1 MEAYLHDAVDS
12 SLDGTL
18 LIGNGAESKDK
29 LLLQKRRNV
38 LDLYQTED
46 LELLE
51 GLKLQQQVDG
61 LGHVK
66 VEVGELLGVDALLE
80 VRVVESSARA
90 LEDLGAVNV
99 GSHLPIFQLLD
110 EGVMGFLGLRLGVGL
125 GLGVSRLVALLGSR
139 AGPSVGRRSCRRTP
153 VVLGSCNCLVI
164 DRSRECSRDRESQA
178 GKDGGVDELHFD
190 GGIE

>member
-66 VEVGELLGVDALLE
+66 VEVGELLGVDVADTQEEHL
-80 VRVVESSARA
+80 VE
-90 LEDLGAVNV
+90 N
-99 GSHLPIFQLLD
+99 
-110 EGVMGFLGLRLGVGL
+110 
-125 GLGVSRLVALLGSR
+125 
-139 AGPSVGRRSCRRTP
+139 
-153 VVLGSCNCLVI
+153 VVL
-164 DRSRECSRDRESQA
+164 
-178 GKDGGVDELHFD
+178 
-190 GGIE
+190 